1 MLSNNLYQD
10 LKVGTQCFAKW
21 AEDNV
26 WYNASIVGKNKDG
39 SYQVLFMDYG
49 NSDNVSAGSIV
60 QKSEMIP
67 QGDDVDEN
75 LLLIKDTTEPSTS
88 KFKIND
94 HVIAKWSEDGMWYN
108 AKILSIQDAK
118 ANVLFVD
125 YGNEA
130 IESVV
135 NLVKDASEIPAADQE
150 IIDENVTVNV
160 VVEAE
165 KKKELPTIKEE
176 EKRIEFKVG
185 DQVLTKWSE
194 DDIWYN
200 AKIVSVKEASA
211 RVHFVDYGNEEE
223 EIFGRIVKCFNDI
236 PKDELNSIDENVE
249 PSKDP
254 PSSSEA
260 SKIQSSNQSTAESP
274 KASIIMEKVESRQ
287 EVPQKQDVSPKSEV
301 PPTVAN
307 GIKEDKFKIGEI
319 VFAKWSEDK
328 VWYKAEIL
336 SLTND
341 GAKVLFKDYG
351 NEENVVIGDMVKN
364 VEEIPP
370 NEERDENV
378 GQPGEVIPE
387 QPSDDTTAPPNVP
400 DDKPIA
406 IMETKTID
414 EKIDELKS
422 GTVCVAKWDEDE
434 VYYNAKVLKYLA
446 NLSKYEV
453 EFIDYG
459 NTAYVSRSDI
469 VMSGKDGSG
478 IFGDVKLVWEMG
490 NKNHLLTTAELR

>member
-1 MLSNNLYQD
+1 
-10 LKVGTQCFAKW
+10 
-21 AEDNV
+21 
-26 WYNASIVGKNKDG
+26 
-39 SYQVLFMDYG
+39 
-49 NSDNVSAGSIV
+49 
-60 QKSEMIP
+60 MIP
-67 QGDDVDEN
+67 QGDDADEN

-108 AKILSIQDAK
+108 AQILSIQDAK

-150 IIDENVTVNV
+150 IIDENVSVNV

-223 EIFGRIVKCFNDI
+223 EIYGRIVKRFNDI

-307 GIKEDKFKIGEI
+307 GIKEDKKF
-319 VFAKWSEDK
+319 
-328 VWYKAEIL
+328 L
-336 SLTND
+336 
-341 GAKVLFKDYG
+341 
-351 NEENVVIGDMVKN
+351 KN
-364 VEEIPP
+364 KMFLQ
-370 NEERDENV
+370 N
-378 GQPGEVIPE
+378 QKCL
-387 QPSDDTTAPPNVP
+387 Q
-400 DDKPIA
+400 
-406 IMETKTID
+406 
-414 EKIDELKS
+414 
-422 GTVCVAKWDEDE
+422 
-434 VYYNAKVLKYLA
+434 
-446 NLSKYEV
+446 
-453 EFIDYG
+453 
-459 NTAYVSRSDI
+459 
-469 VMSGKDGSG
+469 
-478 IFGDVKLVWEMG
+478 
-490 NKNHLLTTAELR
+490 LL